1 VRRSICYCE
10 PSQALAGEEGTWKF
24 VYTTSQTLDKGACL
38 KFDLLS
44 KGREIDWE
52 LPSHSSKSKS
62 NVIYAITNEKKII
75 FSEPVDVPHQFAPQ
89 FAFTLP
95 DELKAGGTFT
105 VVMGPSPKLTPK
117 QAAASVGN
125 TSQNLTQR
133 RRHFLIYVDAKGN
146 GNFADPEI
154 FTMDVKGNHLDR
166 IRIITPSFV
175 TKNKRFD
182 IVIRFEDKF
191 GNLTSNAPEDTLVEL
206 TYEQLRENLNW
217 KLFVPET
224 GFVTLPNF
232 YFNEVGTYRIQLQ
245 NLKTKEIYYSS
256 PIKSFAQDE
265 KNLLWGL
272 FHGESER
279 MDSLDNVENCLRH
292 MRDEQ
297 AMNFYASSSFDSS
310 TETSDEGWKAVTLNV
325 GEFNETDRFI
335 TYLGSQW
342 IGEKTKEGLRQ
353 FINLKDGK
361 ALLRYK
367 DSKCNSLKK
376 VYKISVPKDFISVPS
391 FTMGKGTEYD
401 FSDFNP
407 EFEKVVEIYNAW
419 GSSECT
425 AKEGNT
431 LPISCQNK
439 GGMKESAKGSVLG
452 ALKKNCR
459 FGFVA
464 GGLDDRGIYADFF
477 DAGQQ
482 QYPPGLTAVLADE
495 HTRESIFQ
503 ALHNKSCYATTGE
516 RILLGFYIAGH
527 RMGEEVSTLVKPGLV
542 INRHISGFVAGTSPI
557 KLIEVIR
564 NGDVIHTIEPKVNN
578 FDFTFDDLI
587 DLKEVMI
594 KPKDSNPFVFYYL
607 RITQVDFHMA
617 WTSPIW
623 IDFIEPEKG
632 SKKAAKKQAT
642 TTP

>member
-1 VRRSICYCE
+1 MRRSICYCD

-24 VYTTSQTLDKGACL
+24 VYTTSQNLEKGACL

-44 KGREIDWE
+44 KGREIDWQI
-52 LPSHSSKSKS
+52 PSADPRSKS
-62 NVIYAITNEKKII
+62 NMIYGVMNDKEIIYA
-75 FSEPVDVPHQFAPQ
+75 EPIEVPNQFAPQ
-89 FAFTLP
+89 FAFILTK
-95 DELKAGGTFT
+95 ELKAGSTFT
-105 VVMGPSPKLTPK
+105 VIMGPSPKLT
-117 QAAASVGN
+117 AAQLKSAQGN

-133 RRHFLIYVDAKGN
+133 RRHFLLYVDAKGD

-154 FTMDVKGNHLDR
+154 FTMDVKGNQLDR

-272 FHGESER
+272 LHGESER
-279 MDSLDNVENCLRH
+279 MDSLDNIENCLRH

-297 AMNFYASSSFDSS
+297 AMNFYATSPFDSIE
-310 TETSDEGWKAVTLNV
+310 ETPEDGWKSISQNV
-325 GEFNETDRFI
+325 AEFNESDRFI
-335 TYLGSQW
+335 TYLGFQW
-342 IGEKTKEGLRQ
+342 AGEPSKEGVRQ
-353 FINLKDGK
+353 FLHLRDSRPILRFKDAK
-361 ALLRYK
+361 SNTLRK
-367 DSKCNSLKK
+367 I
-376 VYKISVPKDFISVPS
+376 YKISNSKDFIAIPS
-391 FTMGKGTEYD
+391 FTMAKGLEYD
-401 FSDFNP
+401 FNDFNP

-425 AKEGNT
+425 TKEGNT
-431 LPISCQNK
+431 LPINGPAK
-439 GGMKESAKGSVLG
+439 NGTKESPKGSVLA
-452 ALKKNCR
+452 ALKRNCR

-464 GGLDDRGIYADFF
+464 GGLDDRGVYANLF
-477 DAGQQ
+477 DAGQD
-482 QYPPGLTAVLADE
+482 QYPPGLTAILADE

-527 RMGEEVSTLVKPGLV
+527 RMGEELSTQVKPGLV
-542 INRHISGFVAGTSPI
+542 INRHISGFVSGTAPV
-557 KLIEVIR
+557 KLIEIIR
-564 NGDVIHTIEPKVNN
+564 NGDVIHTIKPNVHNT
-578 FDFTFDDLI
+578 DFTFDDMI
-587 DLKEVMI
+587 DLKEVVI
-594 KPKDSNPFVFYYL
+594 KHKDSNPFVFYYV
-607 RITQVDFHMA
+607 RITQEDHNMA
-617 WTSPIW
+617 WSSPIW
-623 IDFIEPEKG
+623 IDFIEASKG
-632 SKKAAKKQAT
+632 IKKVIKK
-642 TTP
+642 

>member
-1 VRRSICYCE
+1 MRRSICYCD

-24 VYTTSQTLDKGACL
+24 VYTTAQNLEKGACL

-52 LPSHSSKSKS
+52 LPAHDPKAKS
-62 NVIYAITNEKKII
+62 NVIYGIINEKDVLYA
-75 FSEPVDVPHQFAPQ
+75 EPIDVPNQFAPQ

-95 DELKAGGTFT
+95 SDLKAGTSFT
-105 VVMGPSPKLTPK
+105 VVMGPSPKLTAL
-117 QAAASVGN
+117 QAKKATGN

-133 RRHFLIYVDAKGN
+133 RRHFLLYVDAKGD

-182 IVIRFEDKF
+182 IVIRFEDQF

-232 YFNEVGTYRIQLQ
+232 YFNEVGTYRIQLE
-245 NLKTKEIYYSS
+245 NLKTKEMYYSS
-256 PIKSFAQDE
+256 PMKSFAHDE

-272 FHGESER
+272 LHGESER
-279 MDSLDNVENCLRH
+279 MDSLDNIENCLRH

-297 AMNFYASSSFDSS
+297 AMNFYASSSFDSFE
-310 TETSDEGWKAVTLNV
+310 ETPEEGWKAIAQNI

-342 IGEKTKEGLRQ
+342 MGEKTKEGLRQ
-353 FINLKDGK
+353 FVNLKDGK
-361 ALLRYK
+361 ALMRFK
-367 DSKCNSLKK
+367 DSKSNTLKK
-376 VYKISVPKDFISVPS
+376 IYKISTPKDFISIPS
-391 FTMGKGTEYD
+391 FTMGKGCDYD

-407 EFEKVVEIYNAW
+407 EYEKVVEIYNAW

-425 AKEGNT
+425 AKEGNS
-431 LPISCQNK
+431 LPINGPAK
-439 GGMKESAKGSVLG
+439 GGIKENPKGSVLS
-452 ALKKNCR
+452 ALKRNCR

-464 GGLDDRGIYADFF
+464 GGLDDRGVYANLF
-477 DAGQQ
+477 DAGQD
-482 QYPPGLTAVLADE
+482 QYPPGLTAILANE

-503 ALHNKSCYATTGE
+503 ALHNRSCYATTGK
-516 RILLGFYIAGH
+516 RILLGFYIAGS
-527 RMGEEVSTLVKPGLV
+527 RMGEEVSTQTKPGLV
-542 INRHISGFVAGTSPI
+542 INRHISGFVSGTSNV
-557 KLIEVIR
+557 KLIEILR
-564 NGDVIHTIEPKVNN
+564 NGEVIKTFEPNVHN
-578 FDFTFDDLI
+578 FEYTYDDMV
-587 DLKEVMI
+587 DLKEHMI
-594 KPKDSNPFVFYYL
+594 KAKDSSPFVFYYV
-607 RITQVDFHMA
+607 RVTQDDHNMA
-617 WTSPIW
+617 WGSPIW
-623 IDFIEPEKG
+623 IDYVETTKA
-632 SKKAAKKQAT
+632 SKKAAKK
-642 TTP
+642 